1 MKLKDLKGKCDVKLL
16 NLLQLFKDNDM
27 FTKFSFETSGKTLLL
42 KHDDMSIT
50 IELKR
55 GVNKMILFKAT
66 FVNIYVGF
74 DKKIMGVRQF
84 YYLSLSLLFRNLY
97 ILQLELNEYQKY
109 DVKQWGVI
117 KKRNRFIVNLYS
129 MLYKLCKYN
138 VKIITNDGGF
148 FIERR
153 NIRLLVGV
161 FKEKFVLCGKEFHSS
176 KDVLNAIINLI

>member
-1 MKLKDLKGKCDVKLL
+1 
-16 NLLQLFKDNDM
+16 M

-42 KHDDMSIT
+42 KHDDRSIK
-50 IELKR
+50 IELKS
-55 GVNKMILFKAT
+55 GVNKMVLFKAT

-74 DKKIMGVRQF
+74 DRKIMGVRQF

-129 MLYKLCKYN
+129 MFYKLCKYN
-138 VKIITNDGGF
+138 VKIVTNDDGGF
-148 FIERR
+148 FIVRR

-161 FKEKFVLCGKEFHSS
+161 YEEKFVLCGKEFHSS